1 MAPAA
6 PARIRTLDLI
16 RGFAVL
22 GILAVNIAGLA
33 GPIDATLTPALPG
46 PASFADE
53 TSFAFILVVFEGK
66 MRMLFSMLF
75 GASMM
80 LFIASAEAA
89 GRNADLLQVRR
100 LVWLMV
106 FGMAHYLLFWWGDI
120 LFTYAAIGLVALTLR
135 RKPPEVLLV
144 LAGLIFLVGAL
155 VPLVSTIDKFAL
167 IERLHA
173 GQAGAAET
181 ADYVK
186 RLGHMTRGSVT
197 DLALMQSGFAAQLI
211 DRLVNHPF
219 WLVGMAIGNIQ
230 EILPMMLIGMACQ
243 TSGAFA
249 GAWPKRRLRRMAA
262 WGVALGG
269 IPTALVVGWAWARH
283 FPAPAMGA
291 VIHGWLNLP
300 HLAMALGYLALLIL
314 AAPALLNGRIG
325 QRIEA
330 AGRMAFSNYLG
341 TTVVMSLLFSGWGL
355 GLAGRVPAAAQP
367 LFVLLGWALMLIWS
381 KPWLA
386 RYRQGPLEWAWRS
399 LTEWRRL
406 PLTRR
411 SSTPG

>member
-1 MAPAA
+1 MPAA
-6 PARIRTLDLI
+6 PARIRSLDLI

-22 GILAVNIAGLA
+22 GILAVNIAGFA
-33 GPIDATLTPALPG
+33 GPIDATVTPALPG
-46 PASFADE
+46 PASLADE
-53 TSFAFILVVFEGK
+53 ASFAFTLVVFEGK
-66 MRMLFSMLF
+66 MRMLFSLLF

-80 LFIASAEAA
+80 LFLASAEAA
-89 GRNADLLQVRR
+89 GRDANRLQVRR
-100 LVWLMV
+100 LIWLMV

-120 LFTYAAIGLVALTLR
+120 LFTYAAIGLVALALR
-135 RKPPEVLLV
+135 RKPTEVLLV
-144 LAGLIFLVGAL
+144 LAGMIFVVGAL

-181 ADYVK
+181 AAYFK
-186 RLGHMTRGSVT
+186 RLGQMTRDSMA
-197 DLALMQSGFAAQLI
+197 DLALMQSGFGAQLA
-211 DRLVNHPF
+211 DRAINHPF
-219 WLVGMAIGNIQ
+219 WLVGMAIGNVQ

-243 TSGAFA
+243 ASGAFA
-249 GAWPKRRLRRMAA
+249 GAWPRRRLQRMAA
-262 WGVALGG
+262 WGLALGG

-283 FPAPAMGA
+283 FPPPAMGA

-300 HLAMALGYLALLIL
+300 HLGMTLGYLALLIL
-314 AAPALLNGRIG
+314 AAPALLTSRLG

-341 TTVVMSLLFSGWGL
+341 TTMVMSLLFSGWGL
-355 GLAGRVPAAAQP
+355 GLAGKVPDACQP
-367 LFVLLGWALMLIWS
+367 LFVLLGWALMLLWS
-381 KPWLA
+381 KPWLT

-406 PLTRR
+406 PFIRR
-411 SSTPG
+411 SSIQS